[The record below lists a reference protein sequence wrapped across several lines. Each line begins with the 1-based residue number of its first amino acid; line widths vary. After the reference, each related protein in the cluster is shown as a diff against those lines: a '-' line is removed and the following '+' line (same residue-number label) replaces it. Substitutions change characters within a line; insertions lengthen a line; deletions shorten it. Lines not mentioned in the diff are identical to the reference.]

1 MMRFIRGTAPE
12 SRRRIL
18 ESLLLTGEDRRWRT
32 FAFLMALSVTIATL
46 GLSLNSAAIVIGAML
61 IAPLMTPVM
70 GLAACLAMA
79 WPLRALRM
87 AVVILLAS
95 VGGVALAWLIT
106 YAQPDPTLTI
116 EALARTRPDVRD
128 LVVALAAGAAGA
140 YATAR
145 EDVSGAL
152 PGVAVAV
159 ALVPPLATIGVT
171 LELGRYDLM
180 RGAMLLY
187 AANLFAIV
195 LVGVII
201 LVAAGFV
208 PVTRLR
214 LVSRRL
220 AIGIVVCVV
229 AMVAVAVPLTQS
241 SIAVVRHADNLNA
254 IEVAVGRWLLE
265 VPDLHV
271 DGVTLDGNRVKVT
284 VTGPAEPP
292 DAKPLARDVA
302 ERLGRE
308 VAVAVRWIQE
318 SDQLPVAETTGSEQR
333 EVTKEGLRPVVQ
345 QWLHDG
351 AVNGK
356 QSRLSTIDLD
366 GTSATITVAGPVAPP
381 SVAPLS
387 EAVLEKFGAWLDIS
401 VRWTAEREYRIDST
415 PDADTV
421 AMNVAAQWVGSRPYL
436 LVEAVA
442 VRGNTVIIDLV
453 GEKKPKNTQT
463 LARAVKAALGPDVK
477 VRVRFT
483 ARNVIFTS

>member
-18 ESLLLTGEDRRWRT
+18 ESLLLSGEDRRWRT

-46 GLSLNSAAIVIGAML
+46 GLSRDSAAIVIGAML
-61 IAPLMTPVM
+61 IAPLMTPIM

-79 WPLRALRM
+79 WPGRAFRM
-87 AVVILLAS
+87 AVVILIAS

-106 YAQPDPTLTI
+106 RAQPDPRLTA

-220 AIGIVVCVV
+220 AIGVVACVV

-241 SIAVVRHADNLNA
+241 SIAVVRRADNLDA
-254 IEVAVGRWLLE
+254 ITLAVGRWLVD
-265 VPDLHV
+265 VPELQID
-271 DGVTLDGNRVKVT
+271 DVTLNKNRVKVT

-292 DAKPLARDVA
+292 DAKPLAEDVA
-302 ERLGRE
+302 DRLGRE
-308 VAVAVRWIQE
+308 VTVAVRWIQE
-318 SDQLPVAETTGSEQR
+318 SDQTPVPDTAGTAQSD
-333 EVTKEGLRPVVQ
+333 VTKETLRPVVQ
-345 QWLHDG
+345 QWLRDG
-351 AVNGK
+351 AVNDK
-356 QSRLSTIDLD
+356 QSRLSAIDLD
-366 GTSATITVAGPVAPP
+366 GPSATITVAGPVAPP

-387 EAVLEKFGAWLDIS
+387 EAVLDRFGAWLDIS

-415 PDADTV
+415 PAADTV
-421 AMNVAAQWVGSRPYL
+421 ATNVATRWVGSRPYL

-463 LARAVKAALGPDVK
+463 LAQAIKAALGPGVK

-483 ARNVIFTS
+483 ARDVILES